1 MWEQRVDLAG
11 SLGGQALED
20 VLEIGVAA
28 YLLAALML
36 AALVARN
43 RAAGRIV
50 GAGLAVMWLWTG
62 IAYHWLH
69 FVDINAAAWL
79 FGALFVVQ
87 TLLMVH
93 AAVVRDRLAFAPGGG
108 TRAWLG
114 WLLVAYAVVLY
125 PLIGMA
131 TGDAYPAMPMFG
143 ITPCPVVVF
152 TFGLFLL
159 ARDPI
164 PRRLLVMPVVW
175 SLIGGSAAL
184 LLRMP
189 QDWVLLLSGFAV
201 VPICRIGR
209 AADHCARQS

>member
-1 MWEQRVDLAG
+1 MLPFTHEQFLAVFVRYNTAVWPA
-11 SLGGQALED
+11 Q
-20 VLEIGVAA
+20 VAA

-87 TLLMVH
+87 ALLMVH
-93 AAVVRDRLAFAPGGG
+93 AVVVRHPLAFTPDGGIW
-108 TRAWLG
+108 AWLG
-114 WLLVAYAVVLY
+114 WLLVVYAAVLY

-143 ITPCPVVVF
+143 ITPYPVVVF
-152 TFGLFLL
+152 TFGMFQL

-164 PRRLLVMPVVW
+164 PRRLLVIPFVW